1 MTIHD
6 DDVHKH
12 VPQVGLNAA
21 DRTCG
26 LTMFLVFLCEGTRK
40 MSLQHKNMCVHA
52 YNYVCACEH
61 A

>member
-40 MSLQHKNMCVHA
+40 MSLQHKNM
-52 YNYVCACEH
+52 YVCACI
-61 A
+61 